1 MMQARKDRWK
11 ALKQSKVAKEDLV
24 PSRQT
29 QVLLLLMILLLDKL
43 ALVMQSQQLVLQY
56 KQWVAARTLLR
67 QLVVVVLLPT

>member
-29 QVLLLLMILLLDKL
+29 QVLLLLMILLLDKR
-43 ALVMQSQQLVLQY
+43 ALVMQWRPERY
-56 KQWVAARTLLR
+56 YDNWWWW
-67 QLVVVVLLPT
+67 